1 MHLLKFQCEFV
12 LAYYIGRQEKS
23 KVVSTLLSAL
33 LGLKGR
39 GSPVKYLLGVG
50 LLGNLL
56 LRSGFLLGVL
66 QA

>member
-1 MHLLKFQCEFV
+1 MYK
-12 LAYYIGRQEKS
+12 LACSDLPQLHTYIGRQEKS
-23 KVVSTLLSAL
+23 KVVLTLLSAL